1 MGCHFPGAIP
11 GLLDDDTGGV
21 SNLPRSV
28 LVTAGR
34 RAQGTGHRAQ
44 STGYRA
50 QGTEHR
56 AQGTGHRAQGTGHR
70 AQGEEAK
77 RRLRD
82 EETARPQGRRDCT
95 TARPQGRRDCKTAR
109 PQDRTTTR
117 PQDRGKP
124 HEFLS
129 INDILLIV
137 IRQIFYLKRYYFLSS
152 CDCAVCASR
161 AGSFIFYKLPRRFS
175 A

>member
-1 MGCHFPGAIP
+1 MTTTPGPARRAGHPVAPVLPGVKDNNTKSTPEGWPSAIFPG
-11 GLLDDDTGGV
+11 LFLM
-21 SNLPRSV
+21 
-28 LVTAGR
+28 TAGH
-34 RAQGTGHRAQ
+34 RAQGTER
-44 STGYRA
+44 RA

-56 AQGTGHRAQGTGHR
+56 A
-70 AQGEEAK
+70 K
-77 RRLRD
+77 RRRGD
-82 EETARPQGRRDCT
+82 EETAG
-95 TARPQGRRDCKTAR
+95 
-109 PQDRTTTR
+109 